1 MRGVWALAV
10 RALCSGWV
18 LLGLIGLSSAA
29 RGFFYLPAVVR
40 DSDRL
45 PTVEQFAPLWVWAII
60 WIAGGSIAVVCALL
74 HRGMSL
80 GVGLIIGLPVMWAV
94 LYLGAWVTGESRGGY
109 VTALTY
115 GVAALSITAYY
126 VLLSQR
132 GGGEPSASTETLS
145 SSPDRF

>member
-1 MRGVWALAV
+1 MRGVCALAV

-60 WIAGGSIAVVCALL
+60 WIVGGSIAVVCALM
-74 HRGMSL
+74 HRWLSL
-80 GVGLIIGLPVMWAV
+80 GVGIIVGLPVMWAV

-132 GGGEPSASTETLS
+132 GGGEPSTSEAPS
-145 SSPDRF
+145 SSPVPS

>member
-1 MRGVWALAV
+1 MQAVCALAV

-18 LLGLIGLSSAA
+18 MLGLIGLSSAA

-60 WIAGGSIAVVCALL
+60 WIVGGSIAVVCTLM
-74 HRGMSL
+74 HRWLSL
-80 GVGLIIGLPVMWAV
+80 GVGIIIGLPVMWAV

-115 GVAALSITAYY
+115 GMAALSITAYY

-132 GGGEPSASTETLS
+132 GGGEPSTSEAPS
-145 SSPDRF
+145 SSPAPS